1 MDPYSS
7 GKDLLVP
14 AGAQCQASSIAHEQY
29 GSFGTS
35 GAVIFEGAT
44 GVLVALGYAGRV
56 ERAHVAYCIA
66 TVLLCRRVRRLEA
79 AAPPIPVAVW
89 EHGGKLWY
97 LFGKLDNLNFKV
109 G

>member
-56 ERAHVAYCIA
+56 ERAHVAYYSDCVA
-66 TVLLCRRVRRLEA
+66 LQA
-79 AAPPIPVAVW
+79 GAPP
-89 EHGGKLWY
+89 GGGCAAHTGSCLGTWWKTM
-97 LFGKLDNLNFKV
+97 V
-109 G
+109 SVREA